1 MKRKCDK
8 KMGEEVVFVRRAS
21 GLVREI
27 GPWTVMVLGA
37 NYTIADGFYNLT
49 EWQSYQN
56 PGANYPLSLVLG
68 GIILALAAFCVVFLA
83 AATPRASSDYVAI
96 SRTLHP
102 MLGYIESFMSIGV
115 HCWIVGALAYFQ
127 GFYFGSFFIQAGIAT
142 NNPSWIELGTWMST
156 ESWVGVVLGI
166 IIVLVFGATNLL
178 GIKVFK
184 YTVNVLFAVALA
196 AGIVTIGAA
205 LYGASIGP
213 QGVAS
218 LWDATYGA
226 GAWQEI
232 VDVAK
237 QSGWSDY
244 VASFTG
250 SSAAWGWPGDW
261 SAQMTVTGLVAAAY
275 AFWGMEFAN
284 YVGGEVSQ
292 PKRSFLVG
300 VGGAMIV
307 IFAYYL
313 IIAIPTLWMY
323 GDFTSYY
330 NYVMFGGHGT
340 DLIKINVVQTPTVAV
355 MLASILGSIM
365 PWAAIIVV
373 LGVALW
379 VLNGLP
385 VYMIIPSRILFAMSF
400 DRSMP
405 EKFADVNQRFR
416 TPHWSVLLTVVLSI
430 IFIFLT
436 AYSPWFY
443 ALSVVTAMMLRWLFS
458 SWTAMILPYQRP
470 DLYNQG
476 YTAKVGK
483 IPVVTIVGALSTIAM
498 STLFVV
504 AMSQIAADFV
514 SLTWFVVWFAAGA
527 VLFAFYMARN
537 SMRGIKVETLFRE
550 LPPA

>member
-1 MKRKCDK
+1 
-8 KMGEEVVFVRRAS
+8 MGEEVVFVRRAS

-142 NNPSWIELGTWMST
+142 NNPGWIEFGTWMST

-196 AGIVTIGAA
+196 AGVVTIGAA

-250 SSAAWGWPGDW
+250 SSAAWGWPGGW

-323 GDFTSYY
+323 GNFTSYY

-416 TPHWSVLLTVVLSI
+416 TPHWSVLLTVILSI

-470 DLYNQG
+470 DLYSQG

-483 IPVVTIVGALSTIAM
+483 VPVVTIVGALSTIAM

-514 SLTWFVVWFAAGA
+514 SLTWFVAWFAAGA
-527 VLFAFYMARN
+527 VLFGFYMARN

>member
-1 MKRKCDK
+1 
-8 KMGEEVVFVRRAS
+8 MGEEVVFVRRAS

-142 NNPSWIELGTWMST
+142 NNPGWIEFGTWMST

-196 AGIVTIGAA
+196 AGVVTIGAA

-250 SSAAWGWPGDW
+250 SSAAWGWPGGW

-416 TPHWSVLLTVVLSI
+416 TPHWSVLLTVILSI

-470 DLYNQG
+470 DLYSQG

-483 IPVVTIVGALSTIAM
+483 VPVVTIVGALSTIAM

-514 SLTWFVVWFAAGA
+514 SLTWFVAWFAAGA
-527 VLFAFYMARN
+527 VLFGFYMARN